1 MIKKLFQTFILW
13 GWCDSMI
20 LVLGI
25 IFLIFLIFLFDW
37 IISSE
42 KEIFKEKIRTVI
54 VIISI
59 LLSIL
64 FLFFGL
70 YYFSTFFVSL
80 AIWFFKRKVFF
91 DLIMRLF
98 KKKNNSSIPLSEA
111 YDLLGIDENASID
124 NINKAHKEL
133 ITRLHPDKGGSSYLS
148 ARINEARDIIMNEKM
163 KRN

>member
-1 MIKKLFQTFILW
+1 
-13 GWCDSMI
+13 MI
-20 LVLGI
+20 LFLGI

-54 VIISI
+54 VIFSI

>member
-1 MIKKLFQTFILW
+1 MV
-13 GWCDSMI
+13 

-54 VIISI
+54 VIFSI

-148 ARINEARDIIMNEKM
+148 ARINEASDIIMNEKM

>member
-1 MIKKLFQTFILW
+1 MV
-13 GWCDSMI
+13 

-54 VIISI
+54 VIFSI

-91 DLIMRLF
+91 DLIMGLF
-98 KKKNNSSIPLSEA
+98 KKKNNSSIQLSEA

-163 KRN
+163 NRN

>member
-1 MIKKLFQTFILW
+1 MV
-13 GWCDSMI
+13 

-54 VIISI
+54 VIFSI

>member
-1 MIKKLFQTFILW
+1 MVLL
-13 GWCDSMI
+13 
-20 LVLGI
+20 LGI

-54 VIISI
+54 VIFSI

-91 DLIMRLF
+91 DLIMGLF
-98 KKKNNSSIPLSEA
+98 KKKNNSSIQLSEA

>member
-1 MIKKLFQTFILW
+1 MV
-13 GWCDSMI
+13 

-42 KEIFKEKIRTVI
+42 KEILKEKIRTVI
-54 VIISI
+54 VIFSI

>member
-1 MIKKLFQTFILW
+1 
-13 GWCDSMI
+13 MI

-54 VIISI
+54 VIFSI

-148 ARINEARDIIMNEKM
+148 ARINEARDIIMNEKK

>member
-1 MIKKLFQTFILW
+1 MV
-13 GWCDSMI
+13 

-54 VIISI
+54 VIFSI

-111 YDLLGIDENASID
+111 YDLLGIDENASISD
-124 NINKAHKEL
+124 INRAHKEL

-148 ARINEARDIIMNEKM
+148 ARINEARDIIMNERKN
-163 KRN
+163 KGEKGE

>member
-1 MIKKLFQTFILW
+1 MV
-13 GWCDSMI
+13 

-37 IISSE
+37 IISSK

-54 VIISI
+54 VIFSI

>member
-1 MIKKLFQTFILW
+1 MV
-13 GWCDSMI
+13 

-54 VIISI
+54 VIFSI

-163 KRN
+163 KRNLKGE

>member
-1 MIKKLFQTFILW
+1 MV
-13 GWCDSMI
+13 

-37 IISSE
+37 IISPE

-54 VIISI
+54 VIFSI

-148 ARINEARDIIMNEKM
+148 ARINEARDIIMNKKM

>member
-1 MIKKLFQTFILW
+1 MV
-13 GWCDSMI
+13 

-54 VIISI
+54 VIFSI

-64 FLFFGL
+64 FLLFGL

-148 ARINEARDIIMNEKM
+148 ARINEARDIIMNEKK

>member
-1 MIKKLFQTFILW
+1 MV
-13 GWCDSMI
+13 

-37 IISSE
+37 MISSE

-54 VIISI
+54 VIFSI

-111 YDLLGIDENASID
+111 YDLLGIDENASIGD
-124 NINKAHKEL
+124 INRAHKEL

-148 ARINEARDIIMNEKM
+148 ARINEARDIIMNERKN
-163 KRN
+163 KGEKGE

>member
-1 MIKKLFQTFILW
+1 MV
-13 GWCDSMI
+13 

-37 IISSE
+37 MISSE

-54 VIISI
+54 VIFSI

>member
-1 MIKKLFQTFILW
+1 MV
-13 GWCDSMI
+13 

-42 KEIFKEKIRTVI
+42 KEIFKEKIRTVV
-54 VIISI
+54 VIFSI

>member
-1 MIKKLFQTFILW
+1 MA
-13 GWCDSMI
+13 

-37 IISSE
+37 VISSE

-54 VIISI
+54 VIFSI

-148 ARINEARDIIMNEKM
+148 ARINEARDIIMNEKK

>member
-1 MIKKLFQTFILW
+1 MF
-13 GWCDSMI
+13 

-54 VIISI
+54 VIFSI

>member
-1 MIKKLFQTFILW
+1 MV
-13 GWCDSMI
+13 

-54 VIISI
+54 VIFSI

-148 ARINEARDIIMNEKM
+148 ARINEARDIIMNERKN
-163 KRN
+163 KGEKGE

>member
-1 MIKKLFQTFILW
+1 
-13 GWCDSMI
+13 MI

-25 IFLIFLIFLFDW
+25 IFLIFLIFFFDW

-42 KEIFKEKIRTVI
+42 KDIFKEKIRTLI
-54 VIISI
+54 VIFSI

>member
-1 MIKKLFQTFILW
+1 MV
-13 GWCDSMI
+13 

-54 VIISI
+54 VIFSI

-148 ARINEARDIIMNEKM
+148 ARINEARDIIMNEKK

>member
-1 MIKKLFQTFILW
+1 MV
-13 GWCDSMI
+13 

-42 KEIFKEKIRTVI
+42 KEIFKEKIRMVI
-54 VIISI
+54 VIFSI

-148 ARINEARDIIMNEKM
+148 ARINEARDIIMNEKK

>member
-1 MIKKLFQTFILW
+1 MV
-13 GWCDSMI
+13 

-42 KEIFKEKIRTVI
+42 KEIFKEKIRTLI
-54 VIISI
+54 VIFSI

-148 ARINEARDIIMNEKM
+148 ARINEARDIIMNEKK

>member
-1 MIKKLFQTFILW
+1 MV
-13 GWCDSMI
+13 

-25 IFLIFLIFLFDW
+25 IFLIFLIFLFVW

-54 VIISI
+54 VIFSI

>member
-1 MIKKLFQTFILW
+1 MV
-13 GWCDSMI
+13 
-20 LVLGI
+20 LVLGF

-54 VIISI
+54 VIFSI

-148 ARINEARDIIMNEKM
+148 ARINEARDIIMNEKK

>member
-1 MIKKLFQTFILW
+1 MV
-13 GWCDSMI
+13 

-54 VIISI
+54 VIFSI

-98 KKKNNSSIPLSEA
+98 KKKNNSSIQLSEA

-163 KRN
+163 NRN

>member
-1 MIKKLFQTFILW
+1 MIKKLFQIFILW
-13 GWCDSMI
+13 GWCDSMV

-91 DLIMRLF
+91 DLIVRLF

>member
-1 MIKKLFQTFILW
+1 MV
-13 GWCDSMI
+13 

-54 VIISI
+54 VIFSI

-98 KKKNNSSIPLSEA
+98 RKKNNSSIPLSEA

-163 KRN
+163 NRN